1 MKRSLTAAALAVA
14 LAFGAVALAAPVTYQ
29 VDTNHSN
36 VAFAVPILGG
46 MARVRGKFTDFNVQI
61 VYDEADV
68 TKSSVRAVI
77 KAASIDTGI
86 ERRDAHLR
94 NPDFFEVE
102 KYPEITFESKSVERR
117 GDGFVA
123 RGTFTMRG
131 VSKEIDLPFT
141 INGARKNP
149 QTGATT
155 IGVSSRLTINRKDY
169 GIAFS
174 RPDNPDFL
182 GDQIEIEL
190 DLVTRPAGGTQPTP
204 GQQPGQQQRQPQP
217 SPTPAKP

>member
-1 MKRSLTAAALAVA
+1 MKKTLTAAALAIA
-14 LAFGAVALAAPVTYQ
+14 LACGAAAALAAPTTYQ

-46 MARVRGKFTDFNVQI
+46 LARVRGKFTDFAVEI

-68 TKSSVRAVI
+68 TKSSVKAVI
-77 KAASIDTGI
+77 KAASIDTGV

-102 KYPEITFESKSVERR
+102 KYPEITFQSTSVAKR
-117 GDGFVA
+117 GDGYVA
-123 RGTFTMRG
+123 RGTFTMHG
-131 VSKEIDLPFT
+131 VTKEIELPFT
-141 INGARKNP
+141 INGVRRNP

-155 IGVSSRLTINRKDY
+155 LGFSSRLTINRKDY
-169 GIAFS
+169 GINFA

-190 DLVTRPAGGTQPTP
+190 DLVTRPAGGAQ
-204 GQQPGQQQRQPQP
+204 QQPRPQQQQPQAQP

>member
-14 LAFGAVALAAPVTYQ
+14 LAFGAVALAAPATYQ
-29 VDTNHSN
+29 VDTAHSN

-46 MARVRGKFTDFNVQI
+46 LAKVRGKFTDFNVQI

-68 TKSSVRAVI
+68 TKSSVKAVI

-102 KYPEITFESKSVERR
+102 KYPEITFESTSVARR

-123 RGTFTMRG
+123 RGTFTMHG
-131 VSKEIDLPFT
+131 VSKEIELPFT
-141 INGARKNP
+141 INGVRKNA

-155 IGVSSRLTINRKDY
+155 LGVSSRITINRKDY

-190 DLVTRPAGGTQPTP
+190 DLVTRPAGGTQPP
-204 GQQPGQQQRQPQP
+204 PQQPQAQP

>member
-14 LAFGAVALAAPVTYQ
+14 LAFGAVALAAPTTYQ
-29 VDTNHSN
+29 VDAAHSN

-46 MARVRGKFTDFNVQI
+46 LAKVRGKFTDFKVDI

-68 TKSSVRAVI
+68 TKSSVKAVI

-102 KYPEITFESKSVERR
+102 KYPEITFESKSVERK
-117 GDGFVA
+117 GYGFVA
-123 RGTFTMRG
+123 RGTFTMHG
-131 VSKEIDLPFT
+131 VAKEIELPFT
-141 INGARKNP
+141 INGLRRNA

-155 IGVSSRLTINRKDY
+155 LGVSSRITINRKDY

-190 DLVTRPAGGTQPTP
+190 DLVTRPAGGTQPP
-204 GQQPGQQQRQPQP
+204 PPPQAQP

>member
-14 LAFGAVALAAPVTYQ
+14 LAFGAVALAAPITYQ
-29 VDTNHSN
+29 VDTAHSN

-46 MARVRGKFTDFNVQI
+46 LAKVRGKFTDFKVDI

-68 TKSSVRAVI
+68 TKSSVKAVI

-102 KYPEITFESKSVERR
+102 KYPEITFESKSVEKR
-117 GDGFVA
+117 GSGLVA
-123 RGTFTMRG
+123 RGTFTMHG
-131 VSKEIDLPFT
+131 VSKEIELPFT
-141 INGARKNP
+141 INGVRKNP

-155 IGVSSRLTINRKDY
+155 LGVSSRLTINRKDY
-169 GIAFS
+169 GISFS

-190 DLVTRPAGGTQPTP
+190 DLVTRAAGGTQPAQ
-204 GQQPGQQQRQPQP
+204 GQPQAQP
-217 SPTPAKP
+217 SPAPARP

>member
-1 MKRSLTAAALAVA
+1 MKRSLTASALAVA
-14 LAFGAVALAAPVTYQ
+14 LAFGVVALAAPVTYQ
-29 VDTNHSN
+29 VDTAHSN

-46 MARVRGKFTDFNVQI
+46 LAKVRGKFTDFNVEI

-68 TKSSVRAVI
+68 TKSSVKAVI

-86 ERRDAHLR
+86 EKRDAHLR

-102 KYPEITFESKSVERR
+102 KYPEITFTSASVEKR
-117 GDGFVA
+117 GQAYVA
-123 RGTFTMRG
+123 RGPFTMHG
-131 VSKEIDLPFT
+131 VSKEIELPFT
-141 INGARKNP
+141 INGVRRNP

-155 IGVSSRLTINRKDY
+155 LGFSSRITINRRDY
-169 GIAFS
+169 GINFS
-174 RPDNPDFL
+174 RQDNPDFL

-190 DLVTRPAGGTQPTP
+190 DLVTRPAGGTQPP
-204 GQQPGQQQRQPQP
+204 QQQQQRPPQQPQP